1 MNTCPEQIVH
11 YMHAYLDGDISR
23 EEERLLKEHLDSCKE
38 CKGIMNGLT
47 ESIAF
52 IGSAT
57 KINAP
62 DNFVNNVMTRLPK
75 EKSQAGAQ
83 RWLRKHPLFA
93 AAAMFLI
100 LMSAT
105 LFSSYEND
113 EQFSVTKQPN
123 LIVEGQTVLVPAG
136 ETVKGD
142 IVVKNG
148 KLRVEG
154 EVDGNITVI
163 RGSKYMASTAIVTGK
178 SEEID
183 KVFDWLWYKMKEI
196 VKDIL
201 PSSKDG
207 KQDEE

>member
-1 MNTCPEQIVH
+1 MNTCPGQIVH

-23 EEERLLKEHLDSCKE
+23 DEERLLKEHLDSCKE
-38 CKGIMNGLT
+38 CKEIMNGLT

-52 IGSAT
+52 IGSAS
-57 KINAP
+57 KIKAP
-62 DNFVNNVMTRLPK
+62 DNFVNSVMTRLPK

-105 LFSSYEND
+105 LFSSYDND
-113 EQFSVTKQPN
+113 QQFSVTKQPN
-123 LIVEGQTVLVPAG
+123 LIVEGQKVLVPAG
-136 ETVKGD
+136 EVVEGD

-148 KLRVEG
+148 ILQIDG
-154 EVDGNITVI
+154 EVDGDVTVI

-178 SEEID
+178 SQEID
-183 KVFDWLWYKMKEI
+183 QVFDWLWYKMKKA
-196 VKDIL
+196 VQDIF
-201 PSSKDG
+201 PSSEEDG
-207 KQDEE
+207 QDTE